1 MQKFWAALHII
12 FWLICTAPAFAENTV
27 GPGQQVLCNK
37 TAQATIATATTT
49 LLITGVA
56 NQSIFGCGWHV
67 TSTQTTTSTFSFI
80 YGTGATCGTGTAALT
95 PAFNVTN
102 TSPSS
107 DHISL
112 ASYQV
117 PLGNNVCVI
126 TTGATVG
133 EAMVVYYSQF

>member
-1 MQKFWAALHII
+1 MRKLLAALA
-12 FWLICTAPAFAENTV
+12 FLWLACAAPAFAENTV

-37 TAQATIATATTT
+37 TAQASVASATTT

-56 NQSIFGCGWHV
+56 GQSIFGCGWHV
-67 TSTQTTTSTFSFI
+67 TSILATTSTFQFV
-80 YGTGATCGTGTAALT
+80 YGTGATCGTGQQPLT
-95 PAFNVTN
+95 PAFNVT
-102 TSPSS
+102 SAAPSS

-126 TTGATVG
+126 TGTGTTGDAI
-133 EAMVVYYSQF
+133 VVYYSQF